1 MPDPLSQALRDW
13 QNFYILVGGAAAALA
28 GLMFV
33 AISLGSRLITQE
45 DIPALR
51 VFASPTLIHFISVLA
66 TSAVVLIPIVTR
78 ASLGVVLLLAG
89 VVGLVW
95 TLSTQP
101 PMRRSDRA
109 GDVDPRDW
117 IWYLTTPS
125 AAYLL
130 YVGTGIALLGGT
142 RQALVGLAFG
152 SFLLLVTGI
161 RNAWDMVVFVAPK
174 QTATPSRERSAERP
188 DAASPRV
195 DRVDADR
202 PAADRPAVEH
212 PAADRPAVERPAVEH
227 PAVERPAVERPAVER
242 PAVER
247 AAPSNGPPTAAERP
261 PDPTT
266 SLALPSS
273 DQAEVTHLIHD
284 AGLPSGDFTWA
295 LQPNRYALIGPLVSA
310 LVHTRTGGYFR
321 FEFTGDASGRNRMS
335 VFSPGKGAPEVAKEA
350 ASWEEQ
356 LDQVRV
362 WLKSLSEVRR

>member
-109 GDVDPRDW
+109 GDVGPRDW

-174 QTATPSRERSAERP
+174 PTATPSRERSAERP

-202 PAADRPAVEH
+202 

-247 AAPSNGPPTAAERP
+247 AAPSNGPPAAAERP

-273 DQAEVTHLIHD
+273 DQAEVTRLIHD